1 MGNGSYLATVWEQ
14 EEEVAQC
21 AMEEEIYALGIS
33 EKVEGGRF
41 AVKGERDSKRGGC
54 S

>member
-33 EKVEGGRF
+33 EKVEREVRCHGRE
-41 AVKGERDSKRGGC
+41 GL
-54 S
+54 